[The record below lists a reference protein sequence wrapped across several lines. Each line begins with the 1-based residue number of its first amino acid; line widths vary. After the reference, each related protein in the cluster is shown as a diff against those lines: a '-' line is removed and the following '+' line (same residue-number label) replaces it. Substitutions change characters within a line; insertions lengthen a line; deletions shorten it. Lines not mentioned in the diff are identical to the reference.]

1 MWKSFF
7 EMWGYLLMKFS
18 IMKAHLH
25 WEYMENKISANI
37 KILTGVLHVKDGRER
52 NKYSLL
58 LNKNV
63 LYPFQCLKS
72 SQRPEN
78 Y

>member
-1 MWKSFF
+1 
-7 EMWGYLLMKFS
+7 
-18 IMKAHLH
+18 MKAHLH
-25 WEYMENKISANI
+25 WEYMGKEIFVNI
-37 KILTGVLHVKDGRER
+37 KILTGVLHVKDGREL

-63 LYPFQCLKS
+63 FYPFQFLKL
-72 SQRPEN
+72 SQSQEN